1 MSVLMSSDEYL
12 ATVEQVKQ
20 EIKAA
25 QYHASVHVNAE
36 LVLLYHSIGVVINE
50 HKAWG
55 NKFIENLAADIRRE
69 FPASKGYSVRN
80 LKYMAKF
87 AQTYPDREFVQT
99 VSAQI
104 PWSHNIAI
112 LDKVKEPEARLWYT
126 QKTIE
131 NG

>member
-1 MSVLMSSDEYL
+1 MSMLMSSDEYL

-25 QYHASVHVNAE
+25 QYHASVHVNTE

-55 NKFIENLAADIRRE
+55 NKFIENLAVDIRRE

-80 LKYMAKF
+80 
-87 AQTYPDREFVQT
+87 
-99 VSAQI
+99 
-104 PWSHNIAI
+104 
-112 LDKVKEPEARLWYT
+112 
-126 QKTIE
+126 
-131 NG
+131 